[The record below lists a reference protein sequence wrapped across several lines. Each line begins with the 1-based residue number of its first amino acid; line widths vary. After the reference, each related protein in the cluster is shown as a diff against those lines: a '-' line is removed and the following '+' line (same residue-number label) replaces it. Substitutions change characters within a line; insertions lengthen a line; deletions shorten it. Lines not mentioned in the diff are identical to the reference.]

1 MEKRTTPRFGQAL
14 ALIVI
19 LIIIFAG
26 SIIGLG
32 LSPYVPLTLSL
43 LVTMV
48 FAKLHRATWEDIQRD
63 MLSGLQTALAPLFL
77 FLLIGMLIALWM
89 GTNVIP
95 TMLWITLKLR
105 TPLGSCQVQSW

>member
-63 MLSGLQTALAPLFL
+63 MLS
-77 FLLIGMLIALWM
+77 
-89 GTNVIP
+89 VC
-95 TMLWITLKLR
+95 KL
-105 TPLGSCQVQSW
+105 PWHHCFCSY